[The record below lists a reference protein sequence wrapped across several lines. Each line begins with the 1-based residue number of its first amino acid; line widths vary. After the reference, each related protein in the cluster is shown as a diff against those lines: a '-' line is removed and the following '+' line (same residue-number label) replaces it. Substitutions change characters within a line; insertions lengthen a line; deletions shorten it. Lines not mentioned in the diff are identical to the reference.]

1 MQGADIFQQ
10 HLPLW
15 NANQKSL
22 LLKYTALSASI
33 NRPSYIITTAIIKK
47 HLQNTHLRAML
58 CGWAQSV
65 QVLEVLTSEGVVAN
79 LPLQGSQAAYLAQTA
94 PRGVGLQQSI
104 SGAWV
109 IAPRGLISCSTEQIS
124 EQQCVSDKTH
134 H

>member
-47 HLQNTHLRAML
+47 HLQNTHLPVML
-58 CGWAQSV
+58 CCWAQGE
-65 QVLEVLTSEGVVAN
+65 QVLEVLTSEWVAAN
-79 LPLQGSQAAYLAQTA
+79 LPLQSSRAACLAQTA
-94 PRGVGLQQSI
+94 PRGVGLQAEHFWCLANCPKRI
-104 SGAWV
+104 N
-109 IAPRGLISCSTEQIS
+109 
-124 EQQCVSDKTH
+124 
-134 H
+134 